1 MRLGSVLFLLL
12 AGLTW
17 SGQAGAG
24 TISGTV
30 RDATGAAVT
39 GAAVEAKN
47 TETGVVYTTAS
58 ASTGSYTVDQL
69 PAGQYAITV
78 KMHGMKTY
86 AHSYLAV
93 DKAAVIRE
101 DVALEA
107 DESPDYVFPYNP
119 PPVKA
124 ATVRPPSRDFFDAD
138 AELVITKPRVSL
150 NGNAVELPQAM
161 TPEPALIVR
170 GKIVWI
176 YMPGHGRYLMSLSPR
191 HGFSLAGQVGG
202 TSLEFELRSDEIQID
217 AKERIAEG
225 SARYNL
231 YVLHQSDWLPPN
243 ESRRALM
250 GSADRADSERGEL
263 K

>member
-17 SGQAGAG
+17 PSRAGAG
-24 TISGTV
+24 TVSGTV
-30 RDATGAAVT
+30 RDASGAVVT

-47 TETGVVYTTAS
+47 TETGVVYSTVS
-58 ASTGSYTVDQL
+58 ASTGNYTVDQL

-86 AHSYLAV
+86 AHNYLAV

-101 DVALEA
+101 DVALEV
-107 DESPDYVFPYNP
+107 DESPAYQFPYNP

-150 NGNAVELPQAM
+150 NGNAVELPQAIA
-161 TPEPALIVR
+161 PKPVSIVK
-170 GKIVWI
+170 GKVVWI
-176 YMPGHGRYLMSLSPR
+176 YVPGHGRYLLSLSPR

-225 SARYNL
+225 SAMYNL

-243 ESRRALM
+243 ESSRSRALM
-250 GSADRADSERGEL
+250 GSADRAEL
-263 K
+263 